1 MVGIASLDGIKKCTR
16 LQMQPVRKMAIV
28 PRQNPVVRVV
38 ALLDRI
44 ISGLQNENV
53 YSRVGMLAST
63 ASRSLLARTGGAL
76 LGLAVVLVL
85 WQVLTAVTGVISPA
99 RFPTP
104 AEVGSA
110 LQQIAGEGYSNGR
123 LHEHVLRSVLLVTMG
138 FVVASS
144 VGVMLGLAMGASRV
158 AEAFINPIFLMLRPI
173 PPLAW
178 IPLAIVW
185 LGLGDAAKM
194 MVIFVSAFVPSV
206 INSYTGVRQI
216 DPAVFEAAAM
226 LDVKGW
232 RYWREVLI
240 PGALPSIFTGLRL
253 SLQASWT
260 TLVAAELVGA
270 VAGLGQILNQ
280 ASQDIFPAMI
290 LVGMVSVALC
300 GWAMTQL
307 LGWIEHRVMPWKTS

>member
-1 MVGIASLDGIKKCTR
+1 LT
-16 LQMQPVRKMAIV
+16 L
-28 PRQNPVVRVV
+28 
-38 ALLDRI
+38 ALL
-44 ISGLQNENV
+44 
-53 YSRVGMLAST
+53 ASKLKTFT
-63 ASRSLLARTGGAL
+63 AMPMTAQAPPRSPLARAGGAL
-76 LGLAVVLVL
+76 LALAVVLAL
-85 WQVLTAVTGVISPA
+85 WHVLTAVTGFISPA

-110 LQQIAGEGYSNGR
+110 LQQIAIEGYSNGR

-144 VGVMLGLAMGASRV
+144 IGVVLGLAMGASRV

-216 DPAVFEAAAM
+216 AAM

-280 ASQDIFPAMI
+280 AAQDIYPAMI

-300 GWAMTQL
+300 GWLMTHA
-307 LGWIEHRVMPWKTS
+307 LGWLEQRAMPWKVLA

>member
-1 MVGIASLDGIKKCTR
+1 VLDGRSTR
-16 LQMQPVRKMAIV
+16 AET
-28 PRQNPVVRVV
+28 
-38 ALLDRI
+38 
-44 ISGLQNENV
+44 ENV
-53 YSRVGMLAST
+53 YNITGTGSMSTAAARSTPVAAAGATGRASRVLA
-63 ASRSLLARTGGAL
+63 AR
-76 LGLAVVLVL
+76 LGTVVLTLAIVL
-85 WQVLTAVTGVISPA
+85 ALWHLLTAVTGIISPA
-99 RFPTP
+99 RFATP
-104 AEVGSA
+104 AEVGLA
-110 LQQIAGEGYSNGR
+110 LHQIAVDGYGNAR

-144 VGVMLGLAMGASRV
+144 VGVALGLAMGASRTV
-158 AEAFINPIFLMLRPI
+158 EAFVNPIFLVLRPI

-216 DPAVFEAAAM
+216 DKPIFEAAAM
-226 LDVKGW
+226 LDITGA

-270 VAGLGQILNQ
+270 VAGLGSILNQ
-280 ASQDIFPAMI
+280 AAQDIYPAMI
-290 LVGMVSVALC
+290 LVGMISVALC
-300 GWAMTQL
+300 GWLMTMG
-307 LGWIEHRVMPWKTS
+307 LGWLEKKVMPWKVIA